1 MYRRHNSGIIH
12 ALQLSSSFFIMQKIT
27 TSQEIREET
36 NNMAEM
42 QPKSTDSNKNK
53 KKGMARRKKAV
64 IT

>member
-1 MYRRHNSGIIH
+1 MLEFLWHTVKYH
-12 ALQLSSSFFIMQKIT
+12 ADLFKPC
-27 TSQEIREET
+27 QEIREET

>member
-1 MYRRHNSGIIH
+1 MLEFLSHTVKYH
-12 ALQLSSSFFIMQKIT
+12 ADLFFKPC
-27 TSQEIREET
+27 QEIREET

-53 KKGMARRKKAV
+53 KKDMARRKKAV